1 MAHDTQALAPGNY
14 ARVGKATTERPLAR
28 WILIGISLV
37 FLLLILLLPLAAV
50 FFEALRKGPEA
61 FLEALADRD
70 ERSAHLADNAVVI
83 VTQADP
89 KATPADMQRVAAG
102 YRDA

>member
-61 FLEALADRD
+61 FLEALADRKPF
-70 ERSAHLADNAVVI
+70 RPSA
-83 VTQADP
+83 
-89 KATPADMQRVAAG
+89 
-102 YRDA
+102 